1 MESGGKS
8 DAATGHNLSLA
19 SKKLR
24 ESCQNGLV
32 VSVFMSSDVMNERL
46 VRCILATS
54 AVVKDWH
61 ANMSRSFRTCEGS
74 FEWLLQERVHGKFMV
89 HVNTIMGRLSFLAAM
104 ESCRFV
110 CTIEADVLFAVA
122 VWLCCCCC
130 PWLGCDSF
138 IV

>member
-8 DAATGHNLSLA
+8 DAATGHKLPLE

-32 VSVFMSSDVMNERL
+32 VSVFMLSDVVNERL
-46 VRCILATS
+46 VRCMLATS

-61 ANMSRSFRTCEGS
+61 FNMSRSCRTCDSS
-74 FEWLLQERVHGKFMV
+74 FEWLLRERVHGKCML
-89 HVNTIMGRLSFLAAM
+89 HVSTIMGRLSSLAAM

-110 CTIEADVLFAVA
+110 CTSEAHVLFAVVA
-122 VWLCCCCC
+122 QLFCCC
-130 PWLGCDSF
+130 P
-138 IV
+138 